1 MASKHQVAKRVV
13 ENKKSEVNRFSLFLI
28 ESNG

>member
-1 MASKHQVAKRVV
+1 MASKHQVAKQVV
-13 ENKKSEVNRFSLFLI
+13 ENKKSKVNRFSLFLI